1 MQRAESTWKKSIEE
15 APRTKQIPFFILLD
29 KNTSINEQLYQTIK
43 LLNSQ
48 QFYFK
53 QDIKG
58 MDSLPDGAVVFYTAN
73 NESLVYKLQINDL
86 RITEYHRNNG
96 VTKLMY
102 LETFSGLMRA

>member
-1 MQRAESTWKKSIEE
+1 
-15 APRTKQIPFFILLD
+15 
-29 KNTSINEQLYQTIK
+29 
-43 LLNSQ
+43 
-48 QFYFK
+48 
-53 QDIKG
+53 